1 MPLNRRCT
9 QWLATFTVLAAVTG
23 SPATARAQVRTRP
36 NQPDMQVDAAT
47 RAAVLDSI
55 VAKLDGQY
63 VIPAVGKKTRDA
75 IAARRKRHEYD
86 RITSAGELGDSLT
99 AHLRA
104 ASHDRHLSVLYSH
117 EPVPMSAD
125 TLTAAEQAK
134 EEEFFRVRNYGF
146 EQVERLRGNVGYIRL
161 RGFAS
166 SPGAGEA
173 AEAAMRLVSSTDA
186 LIIDL
191 RQNGGGNGEMVQLLT
206 TYLLKPGEPVHLV
219 NVYSRPDNATFQ
231 SWTLPWVP
239 GPHYLGKEV
248 YLLTSK
254 RTFSAAEEFCFNL
267 QNQKRVTIVGETT
280 GGGAH
285 PVKFE
290 RLNEHFQMSVPY
302 ARSMN
307 PDTGLDW
314 EGVGVR
320 PDVQVPADDALKT
333 AHMMALKKLK
343 DRPGDPADVAGAI
356 EDLEKTGESRV
367 PTAMR

>member
-1 MPLNRRCT
+1 VRMNGFR
-9 QWLATFTVLAAVTG
+9 WLVVLSLAGAITPAACL
-23 SPATARAQVRTRP
+23 AQARIRP
-36 NQPDMQVDAAT
+36 DQPDMQIDAAT
-47 RAAVLDSI
+47 KSAMLDSI
-55 VAKLDGQY
+55 LQKLDGQY

-86 RITSAGELGDSLT
+86 RITSASELGDSLT
-99 AHLRA
+99 SHLRA
-104 ASHDRHLSVLYSH
+104 ASHDRHLSVRYSY

-125 TLTAAEQAK
+125 TLTGAEQAK
-134 EEEFFRVRNYGF
+134 EDDFFRVRNYGF
-146 EQVERLRGNVGYIRL
+146 EQVERLLGNVGYIRL
-161 RGFAS
+161 RGFVS
-166 SPGAGEA
+166 STEAGEA
-173 AEAAMRLVSSTDA
+173 AAAAMRLMANTDA

-191 RQNGGGNGEMVQLLT
+191 RQNGGGNGQMVQLLT
-206 TYLLKPGEPVHLV
+206 TYLLQGDPVHLV
-219 NVYSRPDNATFQ
+219 NVYSRPDNITFQ

-239 GPHYLGKEV
+239 GPRYVGKDV

-267 QNQKRVTIVGETT
+267 QNQKRATIVGETT

-290 RLNEHFQMSVPY
+290 RLSEHFQMSVPY

-314 EGVGVR
+314 EGVGVK
-320 PDVQVPADDALKT
+320 PDVAVPANDALKT

-356 EDLEKTGESRV
+356 DDLEKTGESRL

>member
-1 MPLNRRCT
+1 MNCFR
-9 QWLATFTVLAAVTG
+9 WLVVISLAGAIT
-23 SPATARAQVRTRP
+23 PAACLAQARIRP
-36 NQPDMQVDAAT
+36 DQPDMKVDAAT
-47 RAAVLDSI
+47 KSAMLDSI
-55 VAKLDGQY
+55 LDKLDSQY

-86 RITSAGELGDSLT
+86 RITSASELGDSLT
-99 AHLRA
+99 SHLRA
-104 ASHDRHLSVLYSH
+104 ASHDRHLSVRYSY

-134 EEEFFRVRNYGF
+134 EADFFRVRNYGF
-146 EQVERLRGNVGYIRL
+146 EQVERLLGNVGYIRL
-161 RGFAS
+161 RGFVS
-166 SPGAGEA
+166 SPEAGEA
-173 AEAAMRLVSSTDA
+173 AAAAMRLMANTDA

-191 RQNGGGNGEMVQLLT
+191 RQNGGGNGQMVQLLT
-206 TYLLKPGEPVHLV
+206 TYLLQGDPVHLV
-219 NVYSRPDNATFQ
+219 NVYSRPDNITFQ
-231 SWTLPWVP
+231 SWTLPWIP
-239 GPHYLGKEV
+239 GPRYVGKDV

-267 QNQKRVTIVGETT
+267 QNQKRATIVGETT
-280 GGGAH
+280 GGGSH

-290 RLNEHFQMSVPY
+290 RLSEHFQMSVPY

-314 EGVGVR
+314 EGVGVK
-320 PDVQVPADDALKT
+320 PDVAVPANDALKT

-356 EDLEKTGESRV
+356 DDLEKTGESRL

>member
-1 MPLNRRCT
+1 MPMNRRCI
-9 QWLATFTVLAAVTG
+9 QWLAAWIVAVVTTPAAG
-23 SPATARAQVRTRP
+23 LGQMRTRP

-47 RAAVLDSI
+47 KSAVLDSI
-55 VAKLDGQY
+55 ILKLDGQY
-63 VIPAVGKKTRDA
+63 VIPAVGKKTRGA
-75 IAARRKRHEYD
+75 IAARRKKHEYD
-86 RITSAGELGDSLT
+86 RITSAGEFSDSLT
-99 AHLRA
+99 SHLRA
-104 ASHDRHLSVLYSH
+104 ASHDRHLAVLYSYD
-117 EPVPMSAD
+117 PVPLPAD
-125 TLTAAEQAK
+125 TLTPAEQAK
-134 EEEFFRVRNYGF
+134 EDQFFRVRNYGF

-161 RGFAS
+161 RGFVS
-166 SPGAGEA
+166 SPEAGEA
-173 AEAAMRLVSSTDA
+173 AAAAMRLMANTDA

-206 TYLLKPGEPVHLV
+206 TYLIKGDPVHLV
-219 NVYSRPDNATFQ
+219 NVYSRPDNSTFQ

-239 GPHYLGKEV
+239 GPRYLDKEV

-267 QNQKRVTIVGETT
+267 KNQKRVTIVGETT

-290 RLNEHFQMSVPY
+290 RLSEHFQMSVPY

-307 PDTGLDW
+307 PDTGVDW
-314 EGVGVR
+314 EGVGVK
-320 PDVQVPADDALKT
+320 PDVDVPADGALKT
-333 AHMMALKKLK
+333 AHMLALKKLT

>member
-1 MPLNRRCT
+1 MRMNGFR
-9 QWLATFTVLAAVTG
+9 WLVVLSLAGAITPAACL
-23 SPATARAQVRTRP
+23 AQARIRP
-36 NQPDMQVDAAT
+36 DQPDMQIDAAT
-47 RAAVLDSI
+47 KGAMLDSI
-55 VAKLDGQY
+55 LHKLDSQY
-63 VIPAVGKKTRDA
+63 VIPEVGKKTRDA

-86 RITSAGELGDSLT
+86 RITSASELGDSLT
-99 AHLRA
+99 SHLRA
-104 ASHDRHLSVLYSH
+104 ASHDRHLSVRYSY

-125 TLTAAEQAK
+125 TLTGAEQAK
-134 EEEFFRVRNYGF
+134 EDDFFRVRNYGF
-146 EQVERLRGNVGYIRL
+146 EQVERLLGNVGYIRL
-161 RGFAS
+161 RGFVS
-166 SPGAGEA
+166 STEAGEA
-173 AEAAMRLVSSTDA
+173 AAAAMRLMANTDA

-191 RQNGGGNGEMVQLLT
+191 RQNGGGNGQMVQLLT
-206 TYLLKPGEPVHLV
+206 TYLLQGDPVHLV
-219 NVYSRPDNATFQ
+219 NVYSRPDNITFQ

-239 GPHYLGKEV
+239 GPRYVGKDV

-267 QNQKRVTIVGETT
+267 QNQKRATIVGETT

-290 RLNEHFQMSVPY
+290 RLSEHFQMSVPY

-314 EGVGVR
+314 EGVGVK
-320 PDVQVPADDALKT
+320 PDVAVPASDALKT

-356 EDLEKTGESRV
+356 DDLEKTGESRL